1 MDYKKAIELRNLLVE
16 DLKKNEKG
24 LTAFLTKANEQWDN
38 EPDWVVC
45 IYEKNGNTIQ
55 TPKNVDR
62 LDIRGKVQ
70 EAGNSL
76 YESLSF
82 CKPLQ
87 YLAGELMAQN
97 EEYVLNHQGDDGTVG
112 TQHILKNGFTDN
124 QISFLK
130 DLGKIIRTADY
141 HEILQTVLMKVD
153 EMWGDVESGKGN
165 LQEVLRDLNQIK
177 GEVESCGTRPGIIL
191 KKKR

>member
-1 MDYKKAIELRNLLVE
+1 MNYKTAIELRNVLVE

-38 EPDWVVC
+38 DPDWLVC
-45 IYEKNGNTIQ
+45 IFEKNASLPVQ

-62 LDIRGKVQ
+62 LDIRGRVQ
-70 EAGNSL
+70 DAGNSL

-97 EEYVLNHQGDDGTVG
+97 EDYVLNHQGDNETIGA
-112 TQHILKNGFTDN
+112 QHILEKRFTDN
-124 QISFLK
+124 QITFLK
-130 DLGKIIRTADY
+130 ELGTIIRTADY
-141 HEILQTVLMKVD
+141 HEIANR
-153 EMWGDVESGKGN
+153 KGYKPTN
-165 LQEVLRDLNQIK
+165 PIEKLEDNSICLRQIPL
-177 GEVESCGTRPGIIL
+177 GFALLFLVITGLSAVSLVPSS
-191 KKKR
+191 